1 MAAVIGNNG
10 IYNRN
15 PNAVPRGYMYG
26 DNIFLADDANG
37 IVNSRTQNFWDNGV
51 WTASVT
57 SAAAGNAART
67 IVNISGKSGFLIS
80 GLGSN
85 TGSGAAT
92 FVITVDGVATS
103 LSYPTISPN
112 TNQKVFF
119 GAFELAR
126 NDGLATSQ
134 VAVASSGTDTWN
146 SSDTAVNFN
155 NNSFS
160 NNGFDRRIRVRN
172 PMDAISNANASCI
185 RFENSL
191 TVTYSQ
197 AQELFSNI
205 DNRAG
210 VMYKLDA

>member
-15 PNAVPRGYMYG
+15 PNAVPRGYAGG
-26 DNIFLADDANG
+26 DYIFLADDSNG
-37 IVNSRTQNFWDNGV
+37 AVTSRSQNFWDNGV

-57 SAAAGNAART
+57 SAVAANTART

-103 LSYPTISPN
+103 LSYPAISPN

-119 GAFELAR
+119 GAIEI
-126 NDGLATSQ
+126 GGGTTSYIQ
-134 VAVASSGTDTWN
+134 GAAAGSSGTDTWN

-160 NNGFDRRIRVRN
+160 NNGLDRKMHVRN
-172 PMDAISNANASCI
+172 PMEAISNANAGCI

-197 AQELFSNI
+197 AQELYSNI